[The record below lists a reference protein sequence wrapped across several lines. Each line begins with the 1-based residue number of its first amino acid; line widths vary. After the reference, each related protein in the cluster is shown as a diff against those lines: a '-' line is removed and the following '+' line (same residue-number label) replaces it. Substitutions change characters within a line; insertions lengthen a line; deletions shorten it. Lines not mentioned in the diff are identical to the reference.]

1 MGIMLGNLSVRDIEK
16 RLFIELKEE
25 DKEAL
30 ETGRQQSANGPWP
43 PGSWHCFDIPF
54 LIQCDGM
61 ETAKKV
67 ADILNKYPLKGAVQ
81 IGW

>member
-1 MGIMLGNLSVRDIEK
+1 MGIMLGNLSVREIEK
-16 RLFIELKEE
+16 RLSIDLKDE
-25 DKEAL
+25 DREFL
-30 ETGRQQSANGPWP
+30 EGSRQESANGPWE

-67 ADILNKYPLKGAVQ
+67 ADILGEYPLKGTVQ